1 MNNPCPCGS
10 GLTFR
15 DCCNLIISAQNE
27 ALTCEQLMRS
37 RYSAY
42 TMANV
47 DYLMLSQHTETR
59 RVNESKEIR
68 KWAKSVR
75 WMGLVILKTEAGGA
89 KDNHGYVEFRALYM
103 EAGQMQQIHEKSLF
117 KRENGKW
124 VYDSGVHF

>member
-1 MNNPCPCGS
+1 
-10 GLTFR
+10 
-15 DCCNLIISAQNE
+15 
-27 ALTCEQLMRS
+27 MRS